1 MKIVLLLARTLSMS
15 LEVSDCATKH
25 LVEYEVKSKKHL
37 NKLSGK
43 YFKRDIN
50 DIDFE
55 LVKPSEMKDLIGSH
69 ILVRSAATCCLG
81 DYVCPK
87 CIGATASTN
96 LDIADGLTAFEL
108 TSSSNKTSLIAG
120 NSFVKTISSQAQK

>member
-1 MKIVLLLARTLSMS
+1 MVNWNKKVMGRAGYFGKIVLLLARTLSMS

-96 LDIADGLTAFEL
+96 LDIADK
-108 TSSSNKTSLIAG
+108 SY
-120 NSFVKTISSQAQK
+120 